1 MTLNHENHP
10 CADTQQCTE
19 ASMSRNEETKITI
32 YEFIFPAHSLGID
45 AYYSGL
51 QFGLSTCIND
61 GDVVGI
67 DGTNQAGQGGWS
79 GWAPYGIVHG
89 GKRAENNGQA
99 MLVGEYTGTGTGD
112 GAKGWSLADWA
123 PTANDPAGTSCATNA
138 DGTFKDVNGTTPYPH
153 GSGCTVNDISD
164 WTTEVADMR
173 WEIPAV
179 PTITLDSDLS
189 DWAGVPYMAQTFV
202 EFDLYAVDDA
212 DYLGVTDHSV
222 AQAFAWTPAAL
233 YYATKV
239 YDDTHQNGNSGWDG
253 DSVQLMFTDAAR
265 SESGNN
271 GAGPNNINEGI
282 VTFNYG
288 LHMSDA
294 DASGEA
300 GISEHHEFHPC
311 APGMSCTG
319 TSMTRLYGPQMHT
332 TTVVSWRSSPL
343 HYSKGRG

>member
-1 MTLNHENHP
+1 
-10 CADTQQCTE
+10 
-19 ASMSRNEETKITI
+19 MSRNEETKITI

-61 GDVVGI
+61 GDVVVSTARTRLARAAGAAGRRTASCTAASAPRTTARPCSSGSTPELEP
-67 DGTNQAGQGGWS
+67 GTVRRAGRLQTGPRPPMTRL
-79 GWAPYGIVHG
+79 APAAPRTPMAHS
-89 GKRAENNGQA
+89 RTS
-99 MLVGEYTGTGTGD
+99 TGRHRT
-112 GAKGWSLADWA
+112 
-123 PTANDPAGTSCATNA
+123 PTAAAAPSTTSRTGPPRSPTCAGKSRRCPPLRWTLTSATGPASRTWRR
-138 DGTFKDVNGTTPYPH
+138 P
-153 GSGCTVNDISD
+153 
-164 WTTEVADMR
+164 
-173 WEIPAV
+173 
-179 PTITLDSDLS
+179 
-189 DWAGVPYMAQTFV
+189 FV

-239 YDDTHQNGNSGWDG
+239 YDDTHQNGNSGWNG

-300 GISEHHEFHPC
+300 GHLGAPRVPPVRSGHVLHRHFHD
-311 APGMSCTG
+311 
-319 TSMTRLYGPQMHT
+319 
-332 TTVVSWRSSPL
+332 PL
-343 HYSKGRG
+343 V